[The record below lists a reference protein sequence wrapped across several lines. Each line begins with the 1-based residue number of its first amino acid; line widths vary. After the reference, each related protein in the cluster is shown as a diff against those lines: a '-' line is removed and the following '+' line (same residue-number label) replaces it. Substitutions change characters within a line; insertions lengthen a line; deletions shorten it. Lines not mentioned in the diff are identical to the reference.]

1 MDPGA
6 GVLHSVIDQLRVPDG
21 AVPAAGWAQLQTAYW
36 TQVTLAQGKRH
47 TPHDF
52 TDDGHPADPEKTQLV
67 NPATP
72 PAAAHGPARV
82 APGAEDKTMRV
93 NSQRPPTPPPPA
105 PAPPGPQPHHA
116 PPPPRTSYGPTGAT
130 RTPPPYGGPGA
141 PVPPPGYGPGVP
153 TSPPPHQWPGAP
165 TSPHNPYNAYSAQ
178 NPRDAANEMLAKGKS
193 LISRLML
200 RGIRGELIRQPWFQN
215 LRRQSADQFV
225 YITYAVGFVLSLVLA
240 LAPGVIGTII
250 TDMIWA
256 GMIFVFFAV
265 GTKLAHQFVA
275 YGICAVGT
283 VLAVIG
289 ALYTITT
296 FIDLAS
302 LHYFAGTTIMLVFS
316 LAVTVISGAA
326 LAYIRVQVH
335 REIQRMSAT

>member
-1 MDPGA
+1 MADDEE
-6 GVLHSVIDQLRVPDG
+6 LTRRVEATAPDG
-21 AVPAAGWAQLQTAYW
+21 
-36 TQVTLAQGKRH
+36 
-47 TPHDF
+47 
-52 TDDGHPADPEKTQLV
+52 ADPEKTQLV

-72 PAAAHGPARV
+72 PPAAAQGRGGL
-82 APGAEDKTMRV
+82 APGAEDRTMRV
-93 NSQRPPTPPPPA
+93 TSQRPPTPPTPPPPA
-105 PAPPGPQPHHA
+105 PAPPAHPGPQPHHA
-116 PPPPRTSYGPTGAT
+116 PPPPRPSYGPNGAR

-141 PVPPPGYGPGVP
+141 PVPPPGYGPGAP
-153 TSPPPHQWPGAP
+153 TSPRPHQWPGAP

-178 NPRDAANEMLAKGKS
+178 NPKDAASEMLAKGKS

-200 RGIRGELIRQPWFQN
+200 RGIRGELIPQPWFQN

-225 YITYAVGFVLSLVLA
+225 YITYAVGFALSLVLA
-240 LAPGVIGTII
+240 LAPGVIGTVI
-250 TDMIWA
+250 TDIIWA

-283 VLAVIG
+283 VLMLIS

-302 LHYFAGTTIMLVFS
+302 LHYFAGTTVMLVFS
-316 LAVTVISGAA
+316 LAVTVISGAV
-326 LAYIRVQVH
+326 LGYIGVQVR
-335 REIQRMSAT
+335 REIERLSPT